1 MNGMCAV
8 LGKEHVREQPKVVSM
23 SLDQDTCYLCKE
35 DLRDPVSIP
44 CGHIFCSV
52 CLKTY
57 WDHADHTGSY
67 TCPQC
72 RVSYS
77 KRPTPRRMGS
87 SRQSTLPQRSSE
99 SFPPPPPSP
108 DYNYAGPQDVG
119 CDICIGK
126 KHKAVKTCLMC
137 LASYCDKHLKPHFE
151 SATFKRHKLVDE
163 IGHLDR
169 QICPQHQKG
178 LELFCRTD
186 QMCICVLCTVK
197 EHKGHDMVSAEQERA
212 EEQQRLGATQAE
224 IQEKIHDRLKQM
236 EELKQAVDALKNSA
250 HRALQECEKMFS
262 DMMRSIERMQ
272 QEMTKLIASN
282 KRAALNNAE
291 GHMERLSHEIAD
303 LKRRDNEITQLSRTE
318 DHIHFIQSYHML
330 IAQTEA
336 EELPTVTVNP
346 YFTFGPVTKAV
357 SEMKQHLN
365 EFSNDE
371 LVKVAKAVN
380 KMTFCQLDESKK
392 RRSVK
397 SDEAPMYKSVPVHE
411 PQYREDFL
419 KYATPLT
426 LDPNTAYRQL
436 YLSRGNKK
444 AALKRDPQSYGDHP
458 ARFDS
463 LPQVLC
469 VEPLSGGAYYWEVDW
484 SGEGAALGVTYK
496 GIKRTGYG
504 DSCRIGYNRKSWSLF
519 CSDSS
524 YSARHN
530 KDQVEVNAPYSSR
543 VGVFLDHAGGTLSF
557 YTVGDKMSLIHR
569 FKASFSEPV
578 YPGFW
583 VWYESAINL
592 LQL

>member
-1 MNGMCAV
+1 
-8 LGKEHVREQPKVVSM
+8 M
-23 SLDQDTCYLCKE
+23 STDQDTCYLCKE
-35 DLRDPVSIP
+35 YLRDPVSIP
-44 CGHIFCSV
+44 CGHVFCSV

-67 TCPQC
+67 SCPQC
-72 RVSYS
+72 RVTYN
-77 KRPTPRRMGS
+77 KRPTPRRMGG
-87 SRQSTLPQRSSE
+87 SRHSTMQRNSE

-137 LASYCDKHLKPHFE
+137 LASYCDKHLKPHYE

-236 EELKQAVDALKNSA
+236 EELKQAVDSLKNSA
-250 HRALQECEKMFS
+250 QRALQECEKMFG

-272 QEMTKLIASN
+272 QEMAKLITSN

-336 EELPTVTVNP
+336 EELPTVSVNP
-346 YFTFGPVTKAV
+346 YFSFGPVTKAV
-357 SEMKQHLN
+357 SEMKQHLG

-371 LVKVAKAVN
+371 LVKVAKTVN
-380 KMTFCQLDESKK
+380 KMTFCELDESKK
-392 RRSVK
+392 RRSIK
-397 SDEAPMYKSVPVHE
+397 SDEATMYKSVPMQE
-411 PQYREDFL
+411 PQHRDDFMR
-419 KYATPLT
+419 YACQLT
-426 LDPNTAYRQL
+426 LDSNTAYRQL
-436 YLSRGNKK
+436 YLSRGNRK
-444 AALKRDPQSYGDHP
+444 AALKRDPQAYGDSP

-469 VEPLSGGAYYWEVDW
+469 KESLSGGAYYWEVDW
-484 SGEGAALGVTYK
+484 SGEGAAIGVTYK

-504 DSCRIGYNRKSWSLF
+504 DNCRIGYNRKSWSLF

-530 KDQVEVNAPYSSR
+530 KDQMEINAPYSSR
-543 VGVFLDHAGGTLSF
+543 IGVFLDHAGGTLSF
-557 YTVGDKMSLIHR
+557 YAVGETMSLIHR
-569 FKASFSEPV
+569 FKASFSEAV

-583 VWYESAINL
+583 VWYESAVTII
-592 LQL
+592 QL

>member
-1 MNGMCAV
+1 
-8 LGKEHVREQPKVVSM
+8 M
-23 SLDQDTCYLCKE
+23 SDQEDCYLCKE
-35 DLRDPVSIP
+35 YLREPVSIP
-44 CGHIFCSV
+44 CGHTFCSV

-67 TCPQC
+67 ICPEC

-87 SRQSTLPQRSSE
+87 SRHSASSLQRATE

-108 DYNYAGPQDVG
+108 DYNSAGPQDVG
-119 CDICIGK
+119 CDICVGK
-126 KHKAVKTCLMC
+126 KNRAVKSCLMC
-137 LASYCDKHLKPHFE
+137 LASYCERHLKPHYE

-169 QICPQHQKG
+169 EICPQHQKG

-236 EELKQAVDALKNSA
+236 EELKQAVESLRGSA
-250 HRALQECEKMFS
+250 QRAMQECEKMFG

-272 QEMTKLIASN
+272 QEMAKLISTN

-291 GHMERLSHEIAD
+291 SHMERLNHEIAD

-318 DHIHFIQSYHML
+318 DHILFIQSYQTL
-330 IAQTEA
+330 IAQTDA
-336 EELPTVTVNP
+336 EELPTVSINS
-346 YFTFGPVTKAV
+346 YFTFDPVTKAV
-357 SEMKQHLN
+357 SEMKQHIS
-365 EFSNDE
+365 EHSNDE
-371 LVKVAKAVN
+371 LAKTAKTVN
-380 KMTFCQLDESKK
+380 KMTFCELDDVKK
-392 RRSVK
+392 KKSIK
-397 SDEAPMYKSVPVHE
+397 SDDPPMYKSLSVQE
-411 PQYREDFL
+411 PQYRDDFL
-419 KYATPLT
+419 RYACQLT
-426 LDPNTAYRQL
+426 LDSSTAYRQI
-436 YLSRGNKK
+436 YLSRSNRK
-444 AALKRDPQSYGDHP
+444 ATLKRDPQGYSDSS

-469 VEPLSGGAYYWEVDW
+469 KESLSGGAHYWEVDW
-484 SGEGAALGVTYK
+484 SGEGAAIGVTYK
-496 GIKRTGYG
+496 GIKRNGYG
-504 DSCRIGYNRKSWSLF
+504 DTCRIGYNRKSWSLF

-530 KDQVEVNAPYSSR
+530 KDQIEINAPYSSR
-543 VGVFLDHAGGTLSF
+543 IGVFLDYAGGTLSF
-557 YTVGDKMSLIHR
+557 YAIRDTMDLIHR

-583 VWYESAINL
+583 IWYDSAVTVI
-592 LQL
+592 QL

>member
-1 MNGMCAV
+1 MAS
-8 LGKEHVREQPKVVSM
+8 EH
-23 SLDQDTCYLCKE
+23 DNCHLCKE
-35 DLRDPVSIP
+35 YLRDAVSIP
-44 CGHIFCSV
+44 CGHVFCSI

-57 WDHADHTGSY
+57 WDHADHTGTY
-67 TCPQC
+67 LCPQC
-72 RVSYS
+72 RVTYN
-77 KRPTPRRMGS
+77 KRPTPRRVGGS
-87 SRQSTLPQRSSE
+87 RNSTLQRSSDP
-99 SFPPPPPSP
+99 FPPPPPSP
-108 DYNYAGPQDVG
+108 DYNMAGPQDVG
-119 CDICIGK
+119 CDICVGK
-126 KHKAVKTCLMC
+126 KNKAVKTCLMC
-137 LASYCDKHLKPHFE
+137 LASYCDKHLKPHYE

-236 EELKQAVDALKNSA
+236 EELKQAVDVLKTSA
-250 HRALQECEKMFS
+250 QRALQECEKMFA

-272 QEMTKLIASN
+272 QEMAKMISTN

-291 GHMERLSHEIAD
+291 GHMERLDHEITD

-318 DHIHFIQSYHML
+318 DHIHFIQTYHML

-365 EFSNDE
+365 EFGNDE
-371 LVKVAKAVN
+371 LVKVAKTVN
-380 KMTFCQLDESKK
+380 KMTFCQLEDSKK
-392 RRSVK
+392 KRTSKV
-397 SDEAPMYKSVPVHE
+397 DDAPMYRSVQVQE
-411 PQYREDFL
+411 PQHRDDFL
-419 KYATPLT
+419 KYACQLT

-436 YLSRGNKK
+436 YLSRGNRK
-444 AALKRDPQSYGDHP
+444 AALKRDPQSYGDSN

-469 VEPLSGGAYYWEVDW
+469 MEALSGGAYYWEVDW
-484 SGEGAALGVTYK
+484 SGEGAAVGITYK

-519 CSDSS
+519 CSDAS

-530 KDQVEVNAPYSSR
+530 KDQIEVKAPYSSR
-543 VGVFLDHAGGTLSF
+543 IGVFLDHAGGTLSF
-557 YTVGDKMSLIHR
+557 YAIGETMSLIHR
-569 FKASFSEPV
+569 FKAPFSEAV

-583 VWYESAINL
+583 VWYESAITL
-592 LQL
+592 IQL

>member
-1 MNGMCAV
+1 
-8 LGKEHVREQPKVVSM
+8 M
-23 SLDQDTCYLCKE
+23 SLDQENCYLCKE
-35 DLRDPVSIP
+35 SLRDPVSIP
-44 CGHIFCSV
+44 CGHIFCSI

-57 WDHADHTGSY
+57 WDHADHTGTY
-67 TCPQC
+67 LCPEC
-72 RVSYS
+72 RVTYN
-77 KRPTPRRMGS
+77 KRPTPRRVGS
-87 SRQSTLPQRSSE
+87 SRQSTLQRNSE
-99 SFPPPPPSP
+99 PFPPPPPSP

-119 CDICIGK
+119 CDICVGK
-126 KHKAVKTCLMC
+126 KHKAVKSCLMC

-212 EEQQRLGATQAE
+212 DEQQRLGATQAE

-236 EELKQAVDALKNSA
+236 EELKQAVDSLKNSA
-250 HRALQECEKMFS
+250 HRAMQECEKMFG

-272 QEMTKLIASN
+272 QEMVKLISSN

-318 DHIHFIQSYHML
+318 DHIHFIQTYHML
-330 IAQTEA
+330 IAQTES
-336 EELPTVTVNP
+336 EELPTVCVNP

-371 LVKVAKAVN
+371 LVKVAKTVN
-380 KMTFCQLDESKK
+380 KMPFCQLDESKK
-392 RRSVK
+392 RRSIK
-397 SDEAPMYKSVPVHE
+397 SEDQAPVMYKSVPVQE
-411 PQYREDFL
+411 PQHRDDFL
-419 KYATPLT
+419 KYACQLT

-436 YLSRGNKK
+436 YLSRGNRK
-444 AALKRDPQSYGDHP
+444 ATLKRDPQSYGDHP

-469 VEPLSGGAYYWEVDW
+469 SEPLTGGAYYWEVDW
-484 SGEGAALGVTYK
+484 SGEGAAIGVTYK

-504 DSCRIGYNRKSWSLF
+504 DTCRIGYNRKSWSLF

-530 KDQVEVNAPYSSR
+530 KDQLEVTSPYSSR
-543 VGVFLDHAGGTLSF
+543 IGVFLDHAGGTLSF
-557 YTVGDKMSLIHR
+557 YAVGDSMTLIHR
-569 FKASFSEPV
+569 FKTPFSEAV
-578 YPGFW
+578 YAGFW
-583 VWYESAINL
+583 VWYESAITIT
-592 LQL
+592 QQ

>member
-1 MNGMCAV
+1 
-8 LGKEHVREQPKVVSM
+8 M
-23 SLDQDTCYLCKE
+23 STDQDTCYLCKE
-35 DLRDPVSIP
+35 YLRDPVSIP
-44 CGHIFCSV
+44 CGHVFCSV

-67 TCPQC
+67 SCPQC
-72 RVSYS
+72 RVTYN
-77 KRPTPRRMGS
+77 KRPTPRRMGG
-87 SRQSTLPQRSSE
+87 SRHSTMQRNSE

-119 CDICIGK
+119 CDICVGK
-126 KHKAVKTCLMC
+126 KNKAVKTCLMC
-137 LASYCDKHLKPHFE
+137 LASYCDRHLKPHYE

-236 EELKQAVDALKNSA
+236 EELKQAVDSLKSSA
-250 HRALQECEKMFS
+250 QRALQECEKMFS

-272 QEMTKLIASN
+272 QEMAKLITSN

-291 GHMERLSHEIAD
+291 SHMERLNHEIAD
-303 LKRRDNEITQLSRTE
+303 LKRRDEEIAQLFRTE
-318 DHIHFIQSYHML
+318 DHIFFIQSYYTL

-336 EELPTVTVNP
+336 EMLPTVIVNP
-346 YFTFGPVTKAV
+346 YFSFGPVTKAV
-357 SEMKQHLN
+357 SEMKQHLG
-365 EFSNDE
+365 EFSNEE
-371 LVKVAKAVN
+371 LVKVAKTVN
-380 KMTFCQLDESKK
+380 KMSFCELDEPKK
-392 RRSVK
+392 RRSMKSDK
-397 SDEAPMYKSVPVHE
+397 SDEAPMYKSLPMQE
-411 PQYREDFL
+411 PQHRDDFMR
-419 KYATPLT
+419 YACQLT

-436 YLSRGNKK
+436 YLSRGNRK
-444 AALKRDPQSYGDHP
+444 AALKRDPQAYGDSP

-469 VEPLSGGAYYWEVDW
+469 KEPISEGAYYWEVDW
-484 SGEGAALGVTYK
+484 SGEGAAIGVTYK

-530 KDQVEVNAPYSSR
+530 KDQIEINAPYSSR
-543 VGVFLDHAGGTLSF
+543 IGVFLDHAGGTLSF
-557 YTVGDKMSLIHR
+557 YAVGETMSLIHR
-569 FKASFSEPV
+569 FKASFSEAV

-583 VWYESAINL
+583 VWYESAITII
-592 LQL
+592 QL

>member
-1 MNGMCAV
+1 
-8 LGKEHVREQPKVVSM
+8 M
-23 SLDQDTCYLCKE
+23 SLDHEDCYLCKE
-35 DLRDPVSIP
+35 SLRDPVSIP
-44 CGHIFCSV
+44 CGHIFCSI

-67 TCPQC
+67 LCPQC

-77 KRPTPRRMGS
+77 KRPTPRRVGS
-87 SRQSTLPQRSSE
+87 SRNSSLQRSYE
-99 SFPPPPPSP
+99 SQPPTPPSP
-108 DYNYAGPQDVG
+108 DYNHAGPQDVA
-119 CDICIGK
+119 CDVCK

-137 LASYCDKHLKPHFE
+137 LASFCEKDLQAHFN
-151 SATFKRHKLVDE
+151 SPTFKRHKLVDVLDV
-163 IGHLDR
+163 LDR
-169 QICPQHQKG
+169 HVCPQHQKG

-212 EEQQRLGATQAE
+212 DEQQRLGVTQAE

-236 EELKQAVDALKNSA
+236 EEMKQAVDSLKTSA
-250 HRALQECEKMFS
+250 QRALQECEKMFS

-272 QEMTKLIASN
+272 QEMAKLITSN

-303 LKRRDNEITQLSRTE
+303 LKRRDNEISQLSRTE

-336 EELPTVTVNP
+336 EELPTVSVNP

-371 LVKVAKAVN
+371 LVKVAKTVN
-380 KMTFCQLDESKK
+380 KMTFCQLDEPKK
-392 RRSVK
+392 RRSMKNEEQAQV
-397 SDEAPMYKSVPVHE
+397 PTMYKAIPVQE
-411 PQYREDFL
+411 PTHRDDFL
-419 KYATPLT
+419 KYACQLT

-436 YLSRGNKK
+436 YLSRGNRK
-444 AALKRDPQSYGDHP
+444 AALKRDPQNYGDHSG
-458 ARFDS
+458 RFDS

-469 VEPLSGGAYYWEVDW
+469 VEPLTGGAYYWEVDW
-484 SGEGAALGVTYK
+484 SGEGAAIGVTYK

-530 KDQVEVNAPYSSR
+530 KDQLEINAPYSSR
-543 VGVFLDHAGGTLSF
+543 IGVFLDHAGGVLSL
-557 YTVGDKMSLIHR
+557 YSVGENMSLIHR
-569 FKASFSEPV
+569 FKTTFSEPV
-578 YPGFW
+578 YAGFW
-583 VWYESAINL
+583 VWYESAITL
-592 LQL
+592 VQL

>member
-1 MNGMCAV
+1 
-8 LGKEHVREQPKVVSM
+8 M
-23 SLDQDTCYLCKE
+23 SHDHDDCYLCKE
-35 DLRDPVSIP
+35 SLRDPVSIP

-67 TCPQC
+67 LCPQC
-72 RVSYS
+72 KVSYS
-77 KRPTPRRMGS
+77 KRPTPRRVVS
-87 SRQSTLPQRSSE
+87 SRHSSLQRNSE
-99 SFPPPPPSP
+99 PYPPPPPSP
-108 DYNYAGPQDVG
+108 DYDSAGPQDVA

-137 LASYCDKHLKPHFE
+137 LASYCERHLKAHFE
-151 SATFKRHKLVDE
+151 GPTFKRHKLVDVVE
-163 IGHLDR
+163 LLDR
-169 QICPQHQKG
+169 HICPQHQKG

-212 EEQQRLGATQAE
+212 DEQQRLGATQAE

-236 EELKQAVDALKNSA
+236 EELKQAVDSLKNSA
-250 HRALQECEKMFS
+250 QRALQECEKMFS
-262 DMMRSIERMQ
+262 DMMHSIERMQ
-272 QEMTKLIASN
+272 QEMAKLITSN

-303 LKRRDNEITQLSRTE
+303 LKRRDHEITQLSRTD
-318 DHIHFIQSYHML
+318 DHIHFIQSFHML

-336 EELPTVTVNP
+336 EELPTVSVNP

-371 LVKVAKAVN
+371 LVKVAKTVN
-380 KMTFCQLDESKK
+380 KMTFCQLDETKK
-392 RRSVK
+392 RRSIK
-397 SDEAPMYKSVPVHE
+397 NDEQAAPVLHKSVPVQE
-411 PQYREDFL
+411 PQRRDDFL
-419 KYATPLT
+419 KYACQLT

-436 YLSRGNKK
+436 YLSRGNRK

-458 ARFDS
+458 SRFDS

-469 VEPLSGGAYYWEVDW
+469 SEPLSGGAYYWEVDW
-484 SGEGAALGVTYK
+484 SGEGAAIGVTYK
-496 GIKRTGYG
+496 GIKRTGYA

-530 KDQVEVNAPYSSR
+530 KDQLEVTAPYSSR
-543 VGVFLDHAGGTLSF
+543 IGVFLDHAGGTLSF
-557 YTVGDKMSLIHR
+557 YSVGDSMSLIQR
-569 FKASFSEPV
+569 FKTPFSEPV
-578 YPGFW
+578 YAGFW
-583 VWYESAINL
+583 VWYESAIT
-592 LQL
+592 LQQL

>member
-1 MNGMCAV
+1 
-8 LGKEHVREQPKVVSM
+8 M
-23 SLDQDTCYLCKE
+23 SFDQDTCYLCKE
-35 DLRDPVSIP
+35 YLRDPVSIP
-44 CGHIFCSV
+44 CGHVFCSI

-57 WDHADHTGSY
+57 WDHAEHTGSFL
-67 TCPQC
+67 CPEC
-72 RVSYS
+72 RVTYN

-87 SRQSTLPQRSSE
+87 SRSSTLQRNAD

-126 KHKAVKTCLMC
+126 KQKAIKTCLMC
-137 LASYCDKHLKPHFE
+137 LASYCEKHLKPHYE

-197 EHKGHDMVSAEQERA
+197 EHKGHDMVSAEQERSD
-212 EEQQRLGATQAE
+212 EQQRLGATQAE
-224 IQEKIHDRLKQM
+224 IQERIHDRLKQM
-236 EELKQAVDALKNSA
+236 EELKQAVDALKTSA
-250 HRALQECEKMFS
+250 QRALQECEKMFG
-262 DMMRSIERMQ
+262 DMMHSIERLQ
-272 QEMTKLIASN
+272 QEMAKLISSN

-291 GHMERLSHEIAD
+291 GHLERLTNEIAD
-303 LKRRDNEITQLSRTE
+303 LKKRDNEITQLSRTE

-336 EELPTVTVNP
+336 EELPSVSVNP
-346 YFTFGPVTKAV
+346 YFSFGPVSKAV

-365 EFSNDE
+365 EFSNEE
-371 LVKVAKAVN
+371 LVKVAKSVN
-380 KMTFCQLDESKK
+380 KMTFCELDDAKK
-392 RRSVK
+392 KQSIK
-397 SDEAPMYKSVPVHE
+397 SDEAPMYKSMPFKE
-411 PQYREDFL
+411 PQYRDDFMR
-419 KYATPLT
+419 YACQLT
-426 LDPNTAYRQL
+426 LDPDTAYRQL
-436 YLSRGNKK
+436 YLSRGNRK
-444 AALKRDPQSYGDHP
+444 AALKRDPQAYPDSP

-469 VEPLSGGAYYWEVDW
+469 KEPLAEGAYYWEVDW
-484 SGEGAALGVTYK
+484 SGEGASIGISYK

-530 KDQVEVNAPYSSR
+530 KDQIEVNAPYASR
-543 VGVFLDHAGGTLSF
+543 IGVYLDHAGGALSF
-557 YTVGDKMSLIHR
+557 YAVGETMSLIHR
-569 FKASFSEPV
+569 FKANFSEPV

-583 VWYESAINL
+583 VWYESAITIT
-592 LQL
+592 QL

>member
-1 MNGMCAV
+1 
-8 LGKEHVREQPKVVSM
+8 M
-23 SLDQDTCYLCKE
+23 STDQDTCYLCKE
-35 DLRDPVSIP
+35 YLRDPVSIP
-44 CGHIFCSV
+44 CGHVFCSV

-67 TCPQC
+67 SCPQC
-72 RVSYS
+72 RVTYN
-77 KRPTPRRMGS
+77 KRPTPRRMGG
-87 SRQSTLPQRSSE
+87 SRHSTMQRNSE

-119 CDICIGK
+119 CDICVGK
-126 KHKAVKTCLMC
+126 KNKAVKTCLMC
-137 LASYCDKHLKPHFE
+137 LASYCDRHLKPHYE

-236 EELKQAVDALKNSA
+236 EELKQAVDSLKSSA
-250 HRALQECEKMFS
+250 QRALQECEKMFS

-272 QEMTKLIASN
+272 QEMAKLITSN

-291 GHMERLSHEIAD
+291 SHMERLNHEIAD
-303 LKRRDNEITQLSRTE
+303 LKRRDEEIAQLFRTE
-318 DHIHFIQSYHML
+318 DHIFFIQSYYTL

-336 EELPTVTVNP
+336 EMLPTVIVNP
-346 YFTFGPVTKAV
+346 YFSFGPVTKAV
-357 SEMKQHLN
+357 SEMKQHLG
-365 EFSNDE
+365 EFSNEE
-371 LVKVAKAVN
+371 LVKVAKTVN
-380 KMTFCQLDESKK
+380 KMSFCELDEPKK
-392 RRSVK
+392 RRSMKSDK
-397 SDEAPMYKSVPVHE
+397 SDEAPMYKSLPMQE
-411 PQYREDFL
+411 PQHRDDFMR
-419 KYATPLT
+419 YACQLT

-436 YLSRGNKK
+436 YLSRGNRK
-444 AALKRDPQSYGDHP
+444 AALKRDPQAYGDSP

-469 VEPLSGGAYYWEVDW
+469 KEPISEGAYYWEVDW
-484 SGEGAALGVTYK
+484 SGEGAAIGVTYK

-530 KDQVEVNAPYSSR
+530 KDQIEINAPYSSR
-543 VGVFLDHAGGTLSF
+543 IGVFLDHAGGTLSF
-557 YTVGDKMSLIHR
+557 YAVGETMSLIHR
-569 FKASFSEPV
+569 FKVSFTEAV

-583 VWYESAINL
+583 VWYESAITII
-592 LQL
+592 QL

>member
-1 MNGMCAV
+1 MA
-8 LGKEHVREQPKVVSM
+8 S
-23 SLDQDTCYLCKE
+23 DQDDCHLCKE
-35 DLRDPVSIP
+35 YLRDPVSIP
-44 CGHIFCSV
+44 CGHSFCSI

-57 WDHADHTGSY
+57 WDHADHTGTY
-67 TCPQC
+67 LCPQC
-72 RVSYS
+72 RVSYN
-77 KRPTPRRMGS
+77 KRPTPRRMGG
-87 SRQSTLPQRSSE
+87 SRHSTIHRTTE
-99 SFPPPPPSP
+99 SHPPAPPSP

-119 CDICIGK
+119 CDICVGK
-126 KHKAVKTCLMC
+126 KHKAVKSCLMC
-137 LASYCDKHLKPHFE
+137 LASYCEKHLKPHYE

-236 EELKQAVDALKNSA
+236 EELKQAVDSLKSSA
-250 HRALQECEKMFS
+250 QRALQECEKMFS

-272 QEMTKLIASN
+272 QEMSKLISSN

-291 GHMERLSHEIAD
+291 GHMERLNHEIAD
-303 LKRRDNEITQLSRTE
+303 LKRRDSEITQLSRTE
-318 DHIHFIQSYHML
+318 DHIHFIQSYQTL

-336 EELPTVTVNP
+336 EELPTVSVNP
-346 YFTFGPVTKAV
+346 YFTFGSVTKAV

-371 LVKVAKAVN
+371 LVKVAKTVN
-380 KMTFCQLDESKK
+380 KMTFCQLDESNK

-397 SDEAPMYKSVPVHE
+397 NAC
-411 PQYREDFL
+411 Q
-419 KYATPLT
+419 LT
-426 LDPNTAYRQL
+426 LDSNTAYRQL
-436 YLSRGNKK
+436 YLSRGNRK
-444 AALKRDPQSYGDHP
+444 AALKRDPQSYSDNP

-469 VEPLSGGAYYWEVDW
+469 REHLSGGAYYWEVDW
-484 SGEGAALGVTYK
+484 SGEGAAIGVTYK
-496 GIKRTGYG
+496 GIKRIGYG
-504 DSCRIGYNRKSWSLF
+504 DNCRIGYNRKSWSLF

-530 KDQVEVNAPYSSR
+530 KDQIDINLPYSSR
-543 VGVFLDHAGGTLSF
+543 IGVFLDYDGGTLSF
-557 YTVGDKMSLIHR
+557 YTVGDTMSLIHR

-583 VWYESAINL
+583 VWYESAITII
-592 LQL
+592 QL

>member
-1 MNGMCAV
+1 
-8 LGKEHVREQPKVVSM
+8 M
-23 SLDQDTCYLCKE
+23 SSDQESCHLCKE
-35 DLRDPVSIP
+35 HLRDPVSIP
-44 CGHIFCSV
+44 CGHVFCSI

-57 WDHADHTGSY
+57 WDHADPSGSY
-67 TCPQC
+67 LCPQC
-72 RVSYS
+72 RVAYN
-77 KRPTPRRMGS
+77 KRPTPRRMGG
-87 SRQSTLPQRSSE
+87 SRHSTIQRNSE

-126 KHKAVKTCLMC
+126 KHKAIKTCLMC
-137 LASYCDKHLKPHFE
+137 LASYCEKHLKPHYE

-272 QEMTKLIASN
+272 QEMTKLISTN

-291 GHMERLSHEIAD
+291 GHVERLTHEIAD

-318 DHIHFIQSYHML
+318 DHIHFIQSYQML
-330 IAQTEA
+330 IAQTDA

-380 KMTFCQLDESKK
+380 KMIFCQLDESKK
-392 RRSVK
+392 RQSIK
-397 SDEAPMYKSVPVHE
+397 SDEAAMYKSVPVQE
-411 PQYREDFL
+411 PQYREDFMR
-419 KYATPLT
+419 YACQLT

-436 YLSRGNKK
+436 YLSRGNRK
-444 AALKRDPQSYGDHP
+444 AALKKDPQSYSESP

-469 VEPLSGGAYYWEVDW
+469 KEPLSGGAYYWEMDW
-484 SGEGAALGVTYK
+484 SGEGAAVGVTYK

-530 KDQVEVNAPYSSR
+530 KDQVEINAAYSSR
-543 VGVFLDHAGGTLSF
+543 IGVFLDHAGGSLAF
-557 YTVGDKMSLIHR
+557 YSVGDTMSLLHR
-569 FKASFSEPV
+569 FKCSFSEDV

-583 VWYESAINL
+583 VWYDSAVTII
-592 LQL
+592 QL

>member
-1 MNGMCAV
+1 
-8 LGKEHVREQPKVVSM
+8 M
-23 SLDQDTCYLCKE
+23 SSDQDTCYLCKE
-35 DLRDPVSIP
+35 YLRDPVSIP
-44 CGHIFCSV
+44 CGHVFCSI

-57 WDHADHTGSY
+57 WDHAESTGSY
-67 TCPQC
+67 LCPQC
-72 RVSYS
+72 RVTYN

-87 SRQSTLPQRSSE
+87 SRHSTLQRSSD

-119 CDICIGK
+119 CDMCVGR

-137 LASYCDKHLKPHFE
+137 LASYCEKHLKPHYE

-212 EEQQRLGATQAE
+212 DEQQRLGATQAE

-236 EELKQAVDALKNSA
+236 EELKQAVDSLKNSA
-250 HRALQECEKMFS
+250 QRALQECEKMFG

-272 QEMTKLIASN
+272 QEMAKLISSN

-291 GHMERLSHEIAD
+291 GHMERLTHEISD
-303 LKRRDNEITQLSRTE
+303 LKRRDSEITQLSRTE

-336 EELPTVTVNP
+336 EELPSVTVNP
-346 YFTFGPVTKAV
+346 YFTFGSVTKAV
-357 SEMKQHLN
+357 SEMKQHLG

-371 LVKVAKAVN
+371 LVKVAKTVN
-380 KMTFCQLDESKK
+380 KMTFCELDDTKKK
-392 RRSVK
+392 RSIK
-397 SDEAPMYKSVPVHE
+397 SDEAAMYKSPPVQE
-411 PQYREDFL
+411 PQHRDDFL
-419 KYATPLT
+419 RYACQLT

-436 YLSRGNKK
+436 YLSRGNRK
-444 AALKRDPQSYGDHP
+444 AALKRDPQSYSDSP

-469 VEPLSGGAYYWEVDW
+469 KEPLSGGAYYWEVDW
-484 SGEGAALGVTYK
+484 SGEGASIGVAYK
-496 GIKRTGYG
+496 GIKRMGYG

-530 KDQVEVNAPYSSR
+530 KDQIEINAPYSSR
-543 VGVFLDHAGGTLSF
+543 IGVFLDHAGGTLSF
-557 YTVGDKMSLIHR
+557 YSVGETMSLIHR
-569 FKASFSEPV
+569 YKASFSEAV

-583 VWYESAINL
+583 VWYESAITI